1 MIRVGVIGLGYWGP
15 RILRNVVS
23 LLPAEQVI
31 VCDSNPTRLEAALA
45 SYPGIEAA
53 DSIEEFLD
61 QDVNGVI
68 LATPVHTHG
77 ELAQRI
83 MNRGVDILVEKPLAT
98 SAVVA
103 RSLVDYARNHNLV
116 LMIGHTFLYSPAVQ
130 VIRDRVLRGELGD
143 IHYLMSTRVNLGIH
157 QSTASVMWDLA
168 PHDLS
173 IMSYVLEEVPIS
185 VSALTRSSL
194 AGQPADVAFMTLQF
208 PSGIIAESSMSWLA
222 PTKIRSMT
230 FVGRQ
235 RMLVYEDTDLET
247 PVRIY
252 DKGVSFSLDSG
263 FGARELSYRT
273 GDMVAPRIELEE
285 PLRLEVSEFIR
296 RIESRVPPT
305 IHEEQAVAIVATIE
319 AAHRSAEEHGV
330 PVDVIAPAGSP
341 TVSV

>member
-1 MIRVGVIGLGYWGP
+1 MTRVGIVGLGYWGP

-23 LLPAEQVI
+23 LLSAEQII
-31 VCDSNPTRLEAALA
+31 VCDSNPIRLEAALA
-45 SYPGIEAA
+45 SYPGIEAVN
-53 DSIEEFLD
+53 SIDEFLHHD
-61 QDVNGVI
+61 INGVI

-83 MNRGVDILVEKPLAT
+83 LERGFDLLIEKPLAT
-98 SAVVA
+98 SEAVA
-103 RSLVDYARNHNLV
+103 RSLVDYATNQDLV

-130 VIRDRVLRGELGD
+130 VIRDRVQHGELGD

-173 IMSYVLEEVPIS
+173 IMSFVLGEVPVR
-185 VSALTRSSL
+185 VSAVTRSSMQD
-194 AGQPADVAFMTLQF
+194 QPADVAFLTLQF

-235 RMLVYEDTDLET
+235 RMLIYEDTDLET

-252 DKGVSFSLDSG
+252 DKGISFLPNSG
-263 FGARELSYRT
+263 FGSQELSYRT
-273 GDMVAPRIELEE
+273 GDMVAPRIQFEE
-285 PLRLEVSEFIR
+285 PLRLEVAEFIR
-296 RIESRVPPT
+296 RIESRVLT
-305 IHEEQAVAIVATIE
+305 TAFEEQAVAIVATIE
-319 AAHRSAEEHGV
+319 AAHQSAQADGA
-330 PVDVIAPAGSP
+330 PVDVIASDGSP
-341 TVSV
+341 SVSA